1 MRFLFFLA
9 LTLFSV
15 SKANAN
21 EPLRFGE
28 AGNYKENQILT
39 HAQANIENPDLIL
52 SPFDLNGDF
61 IDEYVVRTKNKEK
74 SLYSYAILAFENNT
88 PIIIGKFKAFNLL
101 VSPKKSYGI
110 NNIIVYNDLNNDF
123 RTFTSVWNPYEFSY
137 SAPY

>member
-1 MRFLFFLA
+1 MRFLLCLA
-9 LTLFSV
+9 LILLSV

-21 EPLRFGE
+21 EILRFRE
-28 AGNYKENQILT
+28 ANNYKENQILA
-39 HAQANIENPDLIL
+39 HAQTNMERQDLIL
-52 SPFDLNGDF
+52 AKFDLNSDF
-61 IDEYVVRTKNKEK
+61 IDEYVVRTQNKEK
-74 SLYSYAILAFENNT
+74 QLYRYAILAFENNK
-88 PIIIGKFKAFNLL
+88 PIIIGRFKAFNLL